1 MVATLVKFI
10 EGKQILLPYFT
21 VDSLEAKPKWTI
33 LERMIENTIED
44 IEVLQKLRILTG
56 EDVGEPFTDE
66 HKEAINQNLFKKIEL
81 DL

>member
-21 VDSLEAKPKWTI
+21 VDSLETKAKWTI

-44 IEVLQKLRILTG
+44 IEVLQKLRSLTG
-56 EDVGEPFTDE
+56 EDVGEAFTDE
-66 HKEAINQNLFKKIEL
+66 HKEAIKQNLFKKFDL
-81 DL
+81 D